1 MRKFGLIGFPLTHSF
16 SKQYFMRKFQEEQI
30 TDAIYELFPLQD
42 ISELPGLLA
51 QNPELQGLNVT
62 IPHKQ
67 TVIPYLT
74 EVEEKAAKI
83 GAVNVIRISE
93 GKLKGFN
100 TDYIGFRE
108 SLLQFLPENSIM
120 KALVLGNGGAAQAV
134 KAALEELQIP
144 FRTVSRKANSGDL
157 TYAEVTPEIIA
168 KHHLLINTTPLGTFP
183 EVENCPEIPYR
194 FLTPQHFLFDLVY
207 NPEETLFLKNART
220 QGAKTQNG
228 YPMLVLQAEAAWQIW
243 NC

>member
-16 SKQYFMRKFQEEQI
+16 SKQYFTQKFKEEQI
-30 TDAIYELFPLQD
+30 TDAVYELFPLSD

-74 EVEEKAAKI
+74 EVEEKAVKI

-108 SLLQFLPENSIM
+108 SLLQFLPENSRM

-144 FRTVSRKANSGDL
+144 FRTVSR
-157 TYAEVTPEIIA
+157 
-168 KHHLLINTTPLGTFP
+168 
-183 EVENCPEIPYR
+183 
-194 FLTPQHFLFDLVY
+194 
-207 NPEETLFLKNART
+207 
-220 QGAKTQNG
+220 
-228 YPMLVLQAEAAWQIW
+228 
-243 NC
+243 

>member
-30 TDAIYELFPLQD
+30 TGTVYELFPLQD

-108 SLLQFLPENSIM
+108 SLLQFLPENSRM

-144 FRTVSRKANSGDL
+144 FRIVSRKANSGDL
-157 TYAEVTPEIIA
+157 TYVEVTPEIIA
-168 KHHLLINTTPLGTFP
+168 THHLIINTTPLGTFP
-183 EVENCPEIPYR
+183 EVETCPEIPYQ
-194 FLTPQHFLFDLVY
+194 FLTPQHFLYDLVY
-207 NPEETLFLKNART
+207 NPEETLFLKNARD

-228 YPMLVLQAEAAWQIW
+228 YQMLVLQAEAAWQIW